1 MIQQEVTATQTVV
14 PGTMVAQASPAD
26 HPEVLQRA
34 CAGCSAR
41 LTQAIVPT
49 FPEDTVGLSRHSSPP
64 TEPAGHPP
72 AAWSCVPAAL
82 SAASFFV
89 SVSLR
94 AA

>member
-1 MIQQEVTATQTVV
+1 MIQQELTATQAVV
-14 PGTMVAQASPAD
+14 PVVVLAQVPPASY
-26 HPEVLQRA
+26 PEVLQRA

-72 AAWSCVPAAL
+72 AAEELP
-82 SAASFFV
+82 
-89 SVSLR
+89 
-94 AA
+94 

>member
-1 MIQQEVTATQTVV
+1 MIQQELTATQAVV
-14 PGTMVAQASPAD
+14 PVAAY
-26 HPEVLQRA
+26 PEVLQRA

-72 AAWSCVPAAL
+72 AAKELPLRLQRAHLLAPQG
-82 SAASFFV
+82 AAS
-89 SVSLR
+89 
-94 AA
+94 A